1 MPGALTPTI
10 GIAIWRCRGKL
21 SSAQA
26 DIKLSE
32 LLPVFQM
39 WMTRRGREKIGKTH
53 HKIRSDTFRP
63 AGIDAFYILLF
74 CASGSV
80 GLHLTQ
86 LEMSRWVLQARLF
99 IHYLSGRLLHLQLFV
114 LCRSFSIA
122 MFASEKMHRGLVS
135 TCKSISIQVSLLTFT
150 CNEIAACSSNVHWIY
165 IYIYKYSALYIIAL
179 SQVWTW
185 TRTFGRCPTKSP
197 DPWAMCRMKR
207 QLSQSSFKTW
217 A

>member
-1 MPGALTPTI
+1 
-10 GIAIWRCRGKL
+10 
-21 SSAQA
+21 
-26 DIKLSE
+26 
-32 LLPVFQM
+32 M

-165 IYIYKYSALYIIAL
+165 IYIQIFSIVHYCSFTSLDMNQDLRQVSDEIAGPLGNVPNEKATVSKQLQNL
-179 SQVWTW
+179 SL
-185 TRTFGRCPTKSP
+185 
-197 DPWAMCRMKR
+197 A
-207 QLSQSSFKTW
+207 
-217 A
+217 AN